1 MVRGVNKVILLG
13 NTAAEPDFRVLS
25 NGSTSIAT
33 VGLATNESYR
43 DQNGN
48 ITEQTEW
55 HRLVFWGRTAEI
67 ARDYMRKGSQIYVEG
82 KIKTRSYED
91 QQGIK
96 RYTTEIHVTELHLLT
111 PKQQGNGGYPNAG
124 YPQPGGYQNMN
135 SYPQSGGYQQSPG
148 GYPQQPGNYPQ
159 QGDYQQQPGGMP
171 NQGGYR
177 NNPGYPQRGGFSSQI
192 NNSGAGSFRNA
203 APAGAVPLNSPSQEL
218 PEKPVMPQPSQAMP
232 NPSSF
237 QIPENAGN
245 SSGAPAEEPAL
256 TDDSDNRPFKDDDL
270 PF

>member
-96 RYTTEIHVTELHLLT
+96 RYTTEIHVTELHLLSS
-111 PKQQGNGGYPNAG
+111 KQQGNGGYPNAG
-124 YPQPGGYQNMN
+124 FPQPGAYQNMNGYPQNGGFQQAPGGYQ
-135 SYPQSGGYQQSPG
+135 
-148 GYPQQPGNYPQ
+148 Q
-159 QGDYQQQPGGMP
+159 QGDYPQQSGGMS

-177 NNPGYPQRGGFSSQI
+177 NNSGYPQRGGFGSQM
-192 NNSGAGSFRNA
+192 NNSGAGNFRNA
-203 APAGAVPLNSPSQEL
+203 TPAGAVPLTPPSQEL

-245 SSGAPAEEPAL
+245 SAGAPSGEPAL
-256 TDDSDNRPFKDDDL
+256 SDDGDNRPFKDDDL